1 MVKIIGG
8 TTATPMK
15 ITAINQDS
23 QAIENLKHYGDANI
37 VPSDASLF
45 EFTHSPV
52 GGGVAIEHAAYKLPK
67 DVVIPYEATVDGE
80 TLPITFLWDMCFASN
95 DDVENLV
102 IPNTV
107 VEIGISACEGCSS
120 LKSIT
125 ISVGVNTIG
134 SNAFN
139 GCPIEDIY
147 YTGTKAQWDAI
158 SILEGNDE
166 ALSNAKIHFKWSEV
180 TKEDIGEID
189 AALSELHNY
198 AEALIG
204 GEA

>member
-1 MVKIIGG
+1 MSKIFGG

-15 ITAINQDS
+15 MPDLSAINS
-23 QAIENLKHYGDANI
+23 LKYYGDANI
-37 VPSDASLF
+37 VPSDADLF

-52 GGGVAIEHAAYKLPK
+52 GGGVAIEHIAYKLPK
-67 DVVIPYEATVDGE
+67 DVVIPYEAKVDGE

-107 VEIGISACEGCSS
+107 VEIGINACEGCSS

-134 SNAFN
+134 SDAFN

-158 SILEGNDE
+158 SILEGNE
-166 ALSNAKIHFKWSEV
+166 ALSNARIHFKWA
-180 TKEDIGEID
+180 EDIGDID
-189 AALSELHNY
+189 EALDNIIAIQNS
-198 AEALIG
+198 LIG
-204 GEA
+204 GDA